1 MEYGT
6 IYVKANKKDYFFY
19 DYVADE
25 LGRYKRILGATVEQL
40 EENIEKER
48 LLREKEKDVFS
59 GEENIKDV
67 ANYWIDYVAS
77 KSPTSFNGLGLI
89 LTKKYKNIVRNV
101 VGNERIT
108 FGTLSIKDVTT
119 KVANSFLK
127 EIEGIYEQDRA
138 VDIYNFL
145 VDFFAYTNKAE
156 LTKIGKIK
164 EPISTVDTSIQ
175 VKATLSKDEME
186 QLYEEC
192 FSKRKGGEY
201 QYTSLAIIVAIMVRT
216 GCPYGKIAKAKISD
230 IDFSTGIATF
240 EDRKYVLDARIISVL
255 KGIVEGRDADDF
267 VFKTKRGTVI
277 SANSVEQI
285 FKKLGEYLYIPYIR
299 MRTVQYN
306 YGRLKILDGES
317 FNQIYYNMGYETT
330 IGFIRAYEDVIAQL
344 DKEDATRKI
353 ANIENAV
360 VTKPDAMNY
369 VLSLSDDDKNKLLA
383 DMLIK
388 YDDRFN
394 K

>member
-201 QYTSLAIIVAIMVRT
+201 QYTSLAIIVAIMVKT

-285 FKKLGEYLYIPYIR
+285 FKKLGENL
-299 MRTVQYN
+299 
-306 YGRLKILDGES
+306 
-317 FNQIYYNMGYETT
+317 
-330 IGFIRAYEDVIAQL
+330 
-344 DKEDATRKI
+344 
-353 ANIENAV
+353 
-360 VTKPDAMNY
+360 
-369 VLSLSDDDKNKLLA
+369 
-383 DMLIK
+383 
-388 YDDRFN
+388 
-394 K
+394 